1 MGFGL
6 GYQIRRNLD
15 FKAMFLFRDINV
27 QAADYGLGAGVQIR
41 IE

>member
-1 MGFGL
+1 V
-6 GYQIRRNLD
+6 
-15 FKAMFLFRDINV
+15 FLFRDINV